1 MEPQVFRFRGGRVF
15 LEGTG
20 VVLAGLIAPLVVRE
34 VALPGLPGLAG
45 PLLVAGLLLYLI
57 LTRWRS
63 RIRLDLEGIERRS
76 GGRLVT
82 RLAWEEVDELF
93 LLGRDGFEVRGAGKS
108 VRLSGVYRIPWNAR
122 DLCSER
128 LAGLRDRLRDRA
140 LRDGEL
146 AFRMPAARLR
156 AHASYLV
163 AVLFLTGITGLLLA
177 PLFRRGRL
185 GFPVFVVFFGGS
197 WLWGLRRRASRLGT
211 VVTLYPDGLVV
222 RRLDGRD
229 KVAWSDL
236 ASTAWDG
243 RGGLVLTLQ
252 SGRKIPLP
260 PSLGNLTVLEEFME
274 EGREAAAARR

>member
-1 MEPQVFRFRGGRVF
+1 MEPQGYRFRGGRVF

-20 VVLAGLIAPLVVRE
+20 VVFAGLIAPLVVRE
-34 VALPGLPGLAG
+34 FALPSIPGPTG
-45 PLLVAGLLLYLI
+45 PVLVAVLLLALI

-63 RIRLDLEGIERRS
+63 RIRLDMEGIERRS
-76 GGRLVT
+76 GNRLVT
-82 RLAWEEVDELF
+82 RLAWDEVDELF

-108 VRLSGVYRIPWNAR
+108 VRLSSAYRIPWNAR

-128 LAGLRDRLRDRA
+128 LTGLRDRLRDRA

-146 AFRMPAARLR
+146 AFRMPATRLR

-163 AVLFLTGITGLLLA
+163 SVLFLTVVTGLLLA

-185 GFPVFVVFFGGS
+185 GFPVFIVFFGGS

-211 VVTLYPDGLVV
+211 VVTLYPDGLLV

-229 KVAWSDL
+229 KIAWSTL
-236 ASTAWDG
+236 ASTEWDG

-260 PSLGNLTVLEEFME
+260 PSLGNITVLEEFME

>member
-1 MEPQVFRFRGGRVF
+1 VYRFRGGRVF

-20 VVLAGLIAPLVVRE
+20 VVFAGLIAPRIVRE
-34 VALPGLPGLAG
+34 FALPLLPGLAG
-45 PLLVAGLLLYLI
+45 PVLVAVLLLALL

-63 RIRLDLEGIERRS
+63 RIRLDAEGIERRS
-76 GGRLVT
+76 GGRLGT
-82 RLAWEEVDELF
+82 RLAWDEVDELF

-108 VRLSGVYRIPWNAR
+108 IRLSGAYRIPWNAR

-156 AHASYLV
+156 AHASYLA
-163 AVLFLTGITGLLLA
+163 AVLFLTAITGLLLA

-185 GFPVFVVFFGGS
+185 GFPVFIVFFGGS

-211 VVTLYPDGLVV
+211 VVTLYPDGLLV

-236 ASTAWDG
+236 ASTEWDG

-260 PSLGNLTVLEEFME
+260 PSLGNITVLEDFME
-274 EGREAAAARR
+274 EGREAAGARR